1 MNNVRNGESKCDGG
15 RHDASRSGGS
25 ILVHHFGGSAVV
37 VGGVVGPYYHMVGS
51 SSDFVSFDSP
61 SGRLQRVISSTR
73 SVHMNT

>member
-37 VGGVVGPYYHMVGS
+37 VGGVVGP
-51 SSDFVSFDSP
+51 
-61 SGRLQRVISSTR
+61 
-73 SVHMNT
+73 